1 MIIKK
6 PTLEKLTP
14 SFGSS
19 ILVKQHAEKVDKNN
33 AFWHFHPEL
42 ELVYVNKGQGKT
54 HIGNHLSYFNNSQLI
69 LIGANLPHNGF
80 ADRLTA
86 NGTETTVQFKSDF
99 LGNDFIKIPEMANVV
114 SLFDRAKK
122 GIKFN
127 VETKLYIGP
136 KINSLI
142 DYTGLER
149 VLKFLEILNYLAKT
163 EDYTLLNADGI
174 ALEANPQD
182 SDKISAIYK
191 YVNTNFK
198 QHITLDEIADKV
210 SMTVPAFCR
219 YFRKT
224 TGKTFTQLVNEYR
237 VVHATKLLTE
247 KSQLSIADVC
257 FECGFNNFSHFN
269 KQFND
274 VVGKSASQYRKEI
287 KQIIQ

>member
-1 MIIKK
+1 MINKK
-6 PTLEKLTP
+6 PTLEKLSP

-19 ILVKQHAEKVDKNN
+19 ILVKQHAEQLDKNS

-86 NGTETTVQFKSDF
+86 NGTETTVQFKADF
-99 LGNDFIKIPEMANVV
+99 LGDDFIKIPEMAAVS
-114 SLFDRAKK
+114 SLFHRAKK
-122 GIKFN
+122 GVKFN
-127 VETKLYIGP
+127 VETKNFVGS
-136 KINSLI
+136 KINKIL
-142 DYTGLER
+142 DYDGLER
-149 VLKFLEILNYLAKT
+149 VLKFLEILNYLANT

-174 ALEANPQD
+174 ALETNPQD
-182 SDKISAIYK
+182 SEKISTIYK
-191 YVNTNFK
+191 YVNTNF
-198 QHITLDEIADKV
+198 QNHITLDEVADKV

-219 YFRKT
+219 YFKKT

-237 VVHATKLLTE
+237 VVHATKLLNE
-247 KSQLSIADVC
+247 SKMSIADIC

-274 VVGKSASQYRKEI
+274 ITGKSASQYRKEI
-287 KQIIQ
+287 KLIIQ